1 MIKLHHI
8 VLVKK
13 EKLLAIDFTPMN
25 QSNTKTLLKLLVGK
39 NVPAEI
45 RIRSISNWSLSEWSV
60 SNGNSL
66 LNTTEILNEIC
77 KINETQWTY
86 MNLYNHNC
94 QHFSKELI
102 NNLYLT

>member
-13 EKLLAIDFTPMN
+13 DHLLAIDFTPIN
-25 QSNTKTLLKLLVGK
+25 QTRIRTLLKLFIGR
-39 NVPAEI
+39 NVLAEI
-45 RIRSISNWSLSEWSV
+45 RIRPMSNWTLDEWSKTP
-60 SNGNSL
+60 SL
-66 LNTTEILNEIC
+66 LNNTEVLNKIC
-77 KINETQWTY
+77 KIDESQWIY

-102 NNLYLT
+102 NNLNLT